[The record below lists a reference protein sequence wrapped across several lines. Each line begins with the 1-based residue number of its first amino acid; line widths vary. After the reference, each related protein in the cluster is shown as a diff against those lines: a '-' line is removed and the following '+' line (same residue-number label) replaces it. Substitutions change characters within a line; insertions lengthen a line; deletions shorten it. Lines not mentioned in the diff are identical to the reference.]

1 MNETISPVRTSE
13 IARCRLLATPGEPLF
28 HARWDRAVFLHYE
41 CDPDVL
47 QNCVP
52 FPLDLYHGRAFVS
65 VVAFT
70 MRKMRPR
77 LGGPLAALL
86 FRPIATH
93 DFLNV
98 RTYVYHDGEPGIYF
112 MAEWL
117 SNRLSV
123 LLGPI
128 TFGLPY
134 RFARSEYLHA
144 SQFEDEVAGTVRAKK
159 CSLDY
164 RAGLATTDLDIC
176 EPDSLTEF
184 LLERYTAYTSAGSR
198 KRFFRVWH
206 EPWLQTRLE
215 REDVGN
221 NNLLDVT
228 GSWPSTASY
237 HSGNYS
243 PGVDVWM
250 GWPDRLEKMH
260 QL

>member
-1 MNETISPVRTSE
+1 VNATISPVRTSE
-13 IARCRLLATPGEPLF
+13 IALDRLLAPRGEPLF

-70 MRKMRPR
+70 IKKMRPR
-77 LGGPLAALL
+77 LGGRLAALL

-93 DFLNV
+93 HFLNV

-134 RFARSEYLHA
+134 RFARIEYLHA
-144 SQFEDEVAGTVRAKK
+144 SQFEDEVLGTVRPKK
-159 CSLDY
+159 CSLNY
-164 RAGLATTDLDIC
+164 RAGLAATDLETC
-176 EPDSLTEF
+176 EPGSLTEF

-215 REDVGN
+215 GEDVGN
-221 NNLLDVT
+221 NNLLEVT
-228 GSWPSTASY
+228 GSWAPTASY

-250 GWPDRLEKMH
+250 GWPHRLEKMH
-260 QL
+260 LS